1 MEITDYLHELAISRT
16 KVARIKA
23 EVKDLET
30 QLEESELGRTL
41 AIAKENLKM
50 VEAEQQTL
58 EGGIKHQVEVEFI
71 RNHLENTKPYE
82 GIQIKQFQVVHILD
96 EREAIRWAGENAPG
110 ALSIKTAQFNKIA
123 KALDGLEFVKI
134 DKEYRAQ
141 IASDLSMYE
150 NNQTSTS
157 STAEE

>member
-1 MEITDYLHELAISRT
+1 MEEKLMELAITRN
-16 KVARIKA
+16 KVNRVDQ

-30 QLEESELGRTL
+30 QLEESALGKLLNDTKVVLNMLKQYQAEL
-41 AIAKENLKM
+41 
-50 VEAEQQTL
+50 EQQ
-58 EGGIKHQVEVEFI
+58 IKHDAEVEFV

-82 GIQIKQFQVVHILD
+82 GIQIKQFQVVRILD

-150 NNQTSTS
+150 VKDES
-157 STAEE
+157 

>member
-1 MEITDYLHELAISRT
+1 MEEKLMELAITRN
-16 KVARIKA
+16 KVNRVGQ

-30 QLEESELGRTL
+30 QLEESALGKLLNDTKVVLNMLKQHQAEL
-41 AIAKENLKM
+41 
-50 VEAEQQTL
+50 EQQ
-58 EGGIKHQVEVEFI
+58 IKHDAEVEFV

-82 GIQIKQFQVVHILD
+82 GIQIKQFQVVRILD

-150 NNQTSTS
+150 GDKND
-157 STAEE
+157 

>member
-1 MEITDYLHELAISRT
+1 LLNDT
-16 KVARIKA
+16 KVVLNMLKQHQA
-23 EVKDLET
+23 EL
-30 QLEESELGRTL
+30 
-41 AIAKENLKM
+41 
-50 VEAEQQTL
+50 EQQ
-58 EGGIKHQVEVEFI
+58 IKHDAEVEFI

-82 GIQIKQFQVVHILD
+82 GIQIKQFQVVRILD